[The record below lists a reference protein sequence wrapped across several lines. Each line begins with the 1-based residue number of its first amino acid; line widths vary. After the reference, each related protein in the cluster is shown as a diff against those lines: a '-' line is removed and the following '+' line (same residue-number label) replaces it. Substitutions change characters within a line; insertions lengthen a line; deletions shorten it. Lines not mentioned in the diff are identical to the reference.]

1 MTTTP
6 IDKARDL
13 AKASVATRE
22 HGLGETEFHH
32 IETLPEGA
40 YFTDN
45 RHRTEEDWIHFVEVS
60 NKHYVGGSRYIS
72 VHPESGEVRS
82 CMIGE

>member
-13 AKASVATRE
+13 AKAYVATRE
-22 HGLGETEFHH
+22 NSLCESEFHH
-32 IETLPEGA
+32 IESLPEGG
-40 YFTDN
+40 YFVNN

-60 NKHYVGGSRYIS
+60 NKLYVGGSTYIS

-82 CMIGE
+82 CVIGE